1 MPSLTRSK
9 SQLATED
16 DNQEEAKKPKFDG
29 DPNMNNFYR
38 NYHGERL
45 VVRGKL
51 MFLFMLQMLLVWF
64 IFLESQTDEFLVEM
78 LTT

>member
-1 MPSLTRSK
+1 MPSLTRTK

-29 DPNMNNFYR
+29 DPNMDRFYR
-38 NYHGERL
+38 TYHGERL

-78 LTT
+78 